1 MRSENSPEHSH
12 IWHAVMQQGLNK
24 QLEILNVFSPLAAK
38 ASESE
43 EHLATEQALCICTI
57 SRWL

>member
-1 MRSENSPEHSH
+1 MRFENCPEHSH

-24 QLEILNVFSPLAAK
+24 QLEIFSMFSP
-38 ASESE
+38 SESE
-43 EHLATEQALCICTI
+43 EHLAAEQALCICTI